1 MRVGMLRMGGFLHSG
16 YSAVLAATSTQE
28 NHDFQA
34 GSLPCNSAKNR
45 PLAPQPPAHTR
56 VKLQL
61 VLEELGSD
69 YINAR

>member
-1 MRVGMLRMGGFLHSG
+1 MGGFLHSG
-16 YSAVLAATSTQE
+16 FNALKSSADSAGQQRPATVA
-28 NHDFQA
+28 N
-34 GSLPCNSAKNR
+34 LPCNRSKNR
-45 PLAPQPPAHTR
+45 VSAPLPSENTR